1 MKKKKNINVLKSVY
15 ASPNIANSRAQL
27 SVNSVNVKVKEKKK
41 DSTAIPESPIEYK
54 NTLA

>member
-27 SVNSVNVKVKEKKK
+27 SVNSVNVKVKKKRI